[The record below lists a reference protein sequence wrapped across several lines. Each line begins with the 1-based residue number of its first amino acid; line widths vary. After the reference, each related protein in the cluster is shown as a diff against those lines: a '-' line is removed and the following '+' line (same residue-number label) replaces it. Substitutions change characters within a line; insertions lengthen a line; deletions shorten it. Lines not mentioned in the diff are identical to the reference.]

1 MRLQTHTIK
10 IQKQLILSN
19 LPINFDKTLLKEKA
33 IPFEE
38 QNGNITFENK
48 QVVLD
53 SLKKVFPSLEIS
65 NVHIPK
71 SAYEQIKIEV
81 YEHRIFIKLPKNQS
95 DIEFIRRFQFV
106 RWDKQWLHW
115 IVPNYPGNLEAI
127 LLHFKGRIDFY
138 IEHQQEEKT
147 ISSTGQTIEKQKDE
161 VLLFKTNSKRIR
173 VIFGYNLGLM
183 SVIKKIPYH
192 SWDSKNKWWSIPY
205 SEQFLE
211 QIQSQILELGLKFRL
226 LEEEKTEEFQKIKR
240 VSADKIANYRT
251 APEDFILKIK
261 ELRYSESTLKTYKN
275 ALEDFLNFHHQTA
288 IEQLHDGHIQ
298 SFLRH
303 LVMERKVSSS
313 YQNQA
318 INAIK
323 FYYEKVLG
331 GKRTTYNIDRPKKE
345 KALPVVL
352 SEEEIVRIFKN
363 VENLKHKA
371 ILMVIYSAGLRISE
385 CINLKIKDID
395 SNRMQLRIEQA
406 KGKKDRYT
414 LLSTKTL
421 TFLRT
426 YFKDYRPKVYLFEGQ
441 FGDQYSARSI
451 QSIFQETV
459 KKAGITKKV
468 TVHSLRHSFA
478 THLLENG
485 TNLRYIQSLLGHSSS
500 KTTEVY
506 THITTKGFDQ
516 LKSPMDDL
524 DI

>member
-1 MRLQTHTIK
+1 MRLQTSTIQ
-10 IQKQLILSN
+10 IQKQLILSD
-19 LPINFDKTLLKEKA
+19 LSQDFKSTIFKEKA
-33 IPFEE
+33 IPFTE
-38 QNGNITFENK
+38 QNGFFTFENK
-48 QVVLD
+48 QVVLE
-53 SLKKVFPSLEIS
+53 SLIKAIPELETS
-65 NVHIPK
+65 DVQIPK
-71 SAYEQIKIEV
+71 SAYEQLKIEV
-81 YEHRIFIKLPKNQS
+81 YEHRIFIKLPKNQC

-115 IVPNYPGNLEAI
+115 IIPNYPGNLTQI
-127 LLHFKGRIDFY
+127 LAYFKGRIDCF
-138 IEHQQEEKT
+138 IEHEKEEKT
-147 ISSTGQTIEKQKDE
+147 LSTARQTIEKQKDE
-161 VLLFKTNSKRIR
+161 IILFKTNSKRIR
-173 VIFGYNLGLM
+173 ILFGYHLGLM
-183 SVIKKIPYH
+183 NAVKKIPYH

-211 QIQSQILELGLKFRL
+211 QIQSQILELGLKYRF
-226 LEEEKTEEFQKIKR
+226 LEEERTEASQKIKR
-240 VSADKIANYRT
+240 VSAYRIANFKT
-251 APEDFILKIK
+251 APDEFVLKIK

-275 ALEDFLNFHHQTA
+275 ALEDFLNFHHQIA
-288 IEQLHDGHIQ
+288 LDQLHDGHIQ

-303 LVMERKVSSS
+303 LVMERKVSTS

-318 INAIK
+318 INAVK
-323 FYYEKVLG
+323 FYFEKVLG

-385 CINLKIKDID
+385 CVNLKIKDID
-395 SNRMQLRIEQA
+395 SNRMQIRIEQA

-421 TFLRT
+421 DFLRT
-426 YFKDYRPKVYLFEGQ
+426 YFKAYRPKVYLFEGQ

-451 QSIFQETV
+451 QTIFQDTV

-506 THITTKGFDQ
+506 THITTKGFEQ
-516 LKSPMDDL
+516 LKSPMDGL